1 MGAARVLASGAVAV
15 ELVSVAEETAPAVET
30 VETTEAESLA
40 PDPSVL
46 ECNYVV
52 SAPSGDDTDLRE
64 CVT

>member
-1 MGAARVLASGAVAV
+1 MGAAKVLASGAVAV
-15 ELVSVAEETAPAVET
+15 ELVSVAEATAPAVET
-30 VETTEAESLA
+30 TEGESLA

-46 ECNYVV
+46 ECNCVV